1 MSDAPLSFPERA
13 ALFALM
19 TFVDEVA
26 NPDVRARYGFAIDGK
41 VRTRLRDDGYLGD
54 DDRKNRRPGRPF
66 VLHLEEKG
74 WRWCRDELRVPPSAE
89 IPKAYRLLYGLLNS
103 IDLYLR
109 RSGRTMDEFF
119 GIGGTSAEGADAA
132 RTVPKSPVT
141 DVEAVEKQIR
151 LAYHEL
157 VLEPRGWIGLRA
169 LRERLGG
176 LPRADVDAALLRL
189 DLLPGVYL
197 QPESDQKTLTEAD
210 RAAAIRIGGEAKHL
224 LSIEGV

>member
-1 MSDAPLSFPERA
+1 MPDAPLGFPERV

-19 TFVDEVA
+19 TFVDDVA

-41 VRTRLRDDGYLGD
+41 VRTRLKDGGYLTD
-54 DDRKNRRPGRPF
+54 YRDNHRPGRPF

-74 WRWCRDELRVPPSAE
+74 WRWCRDELRVLPSDKS
-89 IPKAYRLLYGLLNS
+89 PKAYRLLYGVLNS

-109 RSGRTMDEFF
+109 RSGCTMDEFF
-119 GIGGTSAEGADAA
+119 AIGGASAEGADAA
-132 RTVPKSPVT
+132 RNMPQGPVA
-141 DVEAVEKQIR
+141 DVEKQIR
-151 LAYHEL
+151 SVYHDL
-157 VLEPRGWIGLRA
+157 VVEPRGWVGLRA
-169 LRERLGG
+169 LRERLG
-176 LPRADVDAALLRL
+176 LSRADVDAALLRL

-224 LSIEGV
+224 LSIEGA